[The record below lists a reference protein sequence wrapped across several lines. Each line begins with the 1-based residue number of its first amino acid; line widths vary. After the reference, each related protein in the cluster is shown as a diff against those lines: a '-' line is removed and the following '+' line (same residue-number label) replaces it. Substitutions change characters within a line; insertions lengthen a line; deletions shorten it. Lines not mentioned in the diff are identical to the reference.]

1 VNLQPSGL
9 GPVTVSFSGT
19 PVYNSS
25 LFVNGRSNTIPNTIS
40 YTGGGGTL
48 SGGTMSINR
57 FHSDST
63 YQLNVNNTTFSG
75 AVLSA
80 TSFPY
85 SGGENTGYVLR
96 VGTAAGDDTSF
107 TPYLMVKAANGN
119 VGIGTTSPVSL
130 LHTQRAVPVG
140 VGSLPTNVICTLDA
154 ATSSNYVLFRNSA
167 DNGAPSA
174 GVAFQDNNIGGFV
187 VFKHYTGSASQYG
200 DYLHLAGYNGVQIY
214 GGTADSIDPSA
225 RTCIMQCCYNNNG
238 SAGPINTIAV
248 GIGTTSPAT
257 TLDVNGTIRTA
268 GNQGTNALIL
278 YFLSTCFTQQVSYT
292 NTVDTSLTLSA
303 TYIPAAARAVLADVF
318 WSPGLVG
325 GTTVDHQ
332 IMNLGSVSNGVQ
344 RTWTDGGWGS
354 NPSSWLGTMNNQIV
368 RLLSDGENGGGTAYF
383 IGLRGIWYASQTIP
397 IAANGVMYYSN
408 YGNSGSSGYL
418 YFVVKGYYM

>member
-1 VNLQPSGL
+1 M
-9 GPVTVSFSGT
+9 
-19 PVYNSS
+19 
-25 LFVNGRSNTIPNTIS
+25 RI
-40 YTGGGGTL
+40 L
-48 SGGTMSINR
+48 SDG
-57 FHSDST
+57 
-63 YQLNVNNTTFSG
+63 
-75 AVLSA
+75 
-80 TSFPY
+80 
-85 SGGENTGYVLR
+85 
-96 VGTAAGDDTSF
+96 
-107 TPYLMVKAANGN
+107 K
-119 VGIGTTSPVSL
+119 VGIGTNNPVSS
-130 LHTQRAVPVG
+130 LHIQRAAPVG
-140 VGSLPTNVICTLDA
+140 VGTLPTNVICTLDA
-154 ATSSNYVLFRNSA
+154 AATNNYVLFRNSA
-167 DNGAPSA
+167 DNGAPLA
-174 GVAFQDNNIGGFV
+174 GIAFQDNNVGGFV
-187 VFKHYTGSASQYG
+187 AFKHYTGSASQYG

-238 SAGPINTIAV
+238 SVGPVNTIAV
-248 GIGTTSPAT
+248 GIGTTSPTT
-257 TLDVNGTIRTA
+257 TLDVNGTIRTS

-278 YFLSTCFTQQVSYT
+278 YFLSTPFTQQVSYV

-383 IGLRGIWYASQTIP
+383 IGLRGIWFASKTIP

-408 YGNSGSSGYL
+408 HGNSGSSGYL